1 MRRNLVLL
9 VSVMAMFLSACS
21 TTQPYDYTAFRQSK
35 PASILVLPP
44 LNNSTDVGATY
55 SVLSTTT
62 KPLAESGYYVFP
74 VALVD
79 KTFRENG
86 LQNPAEMHGVSLK
99 KLRDIFGADAVL
111 YMTVEKHGAYYMVVT
126 SDVIVSVR
134 GVLIDAKT
142 GTTLWTGEAQ
152 ASDSEGRQ
160 NSGGVVG
167 MLVSAL
173 VNQVVSTLSDQS
185 HFVGIRANDRLLSSG
200 TQNGLLYGPRS
211 PLYGKDK

>member
-1 MRRNLVLL
+1 MRRSLVLV
-9 VSVMAMFLSACS
+9 VSLMVVFLSACN
-21 TTQPYDYTAFRQSK
+21 TTQPYDYTALRQSK

-44 LNNSTDVGATY
+44 LNDSTDVRATY
-55 SVLSTTT
+55 SVLSTATR
-62 KPLAESGYYVFP
+62 PLAESGYYVFP

-86 LQNPAEMHGVSLK
+86 LQNPAEMHGVPLT
-99 KLRDIFGADAVL
+99 KLRDIFGPDAVL
-111 YMTVEKHGAYYMVVT
+111 YMTIEKHGVYYLVLA
-126 SDVIVSVR
+126 SDVIVSVK
-134 GVLIDAKT
+134 GVLVDAKT
-142 GTTLWTGEAQ
+142 GVTLWKGEAY

-160 NSGGVVG
+160 NSGGIVG

-173 VNQVVSTLSDQS
+173 VDQVVNNLSDRS
-185 HFVGIRANDRLLSSG
+185 HFVGMVANNRLLSSG